1 MAQIDV
7 AIPLIELIALFLPA
21 WAIVMQVFTKLVK
34 DADLKQNPLLI
45 PFFSLGFS
53 LSGLA
58 LYLFGRAG
66 NEIMLFL
73 TKEGVVEGSES
84 LTQALLG
91 VGLGGLAFVGLGIMV
106 LMAVGF
112 HHISY
117 PELQYVGVLTFVFLF
132 IMWGG
137 WMLDRPVIMLIILA
151 IAVGI
156 SQALL
161 IYTYPRE
168 EDTTGV

>member
-21 WAIVMQVFTKLVK
+21 WAVVMQVFTKLVK
-34 DADLKQNPLLI
+34 DANLKQNPLLI

-53 LSGLA
+53 LSGMS

-66 NEIMLFL
+66 NRIMVFL

-84 LTQALLG
+84 LAEALLG
-91 VGLGGLAFVGLGIMV
+91 VGLGGLAFVGLGVMV

-117 PELQYVGVLTFVFLF
+117 PELHYVGVLSFIFLF

-137 WMLDRPVIMLIILA
+137 WVFDRPILMLATLTIV
-151 IAVGI
+151 VGI

-161 IYTYPRE
+161 VYAYPRE
-168 EDTTGV
+168 EGATGV